1 MWSPSTAEAYVVAA
15 LDLAEEALPLLGVI
29 DADTAFGDALNRR
42 VKFLMETGLLL
53 QAVHRTP
60 RLSEATRGR
69 ARAIGSLL
77 APYARHDKLRA
88 ALVLRPSVA
97 AEYAV
102 AHGCL
107 TAIGLPDDS
116 FQRAV
121 AHALAA
127 DEAASFQRLP
137 WKELE
142 LAWAEDLLGAP
153 RSSNVAAALPLTFL
167 SRGLDLLGASRM
179 EMYHFTHELIYLTD
193 FGHRRQQPPRPAA
206 VLEQEASSAVART
219 LDDDDFDL
227 CAELLLTWP
236 YLQLPWNGVASYALA
251 SLLRVAGELGV
262 LPSMTFDATTAAG
275 QADDA
280 ARRAYFLK
288 ESYHGQYV
296 WAFLMLATLLP
307 GASPS
312 WGAGRPSRR
321 VPALPM
327 ARQGHPA
334 LWTVLRPATGDAAVL
349 SFDVALTR
357 AYAARDFALLGRL
370 LATDDRPQTRLAEQV
385 EDTLVRV
392 ALASA

>member
-1 MWSPSTAEAYVVAA
+1 MWSPSTAEAYVAAA

-29 DADTAFGDALNRR
+29 DTDTPFGDALNRR

-53 QAVHRTP
+53 QAAHRTP
-60 RLSEATRGR
+60 RLSKATRGR
-69 ARAIGSLL
+69 ARTIGTLL

-107 TAIGLPDDS
+107 SAIGLPDES

-121 AHALAA
+121 TRALAA

-142 LAWAEDLLGAP
+142 LSWAEDLLGAP
-153 RSSNVAAALPLTFL
+153 RSSNVEAALPLTFL

-193 FGHRRQQPPRPAA
+193 FGHRSQPPPRPAA
-206 VLEQEASSAVART
+206 VIEQEASSAVART

-251 SLLRVAGELGV
+251 SLLRVAAELGV
-262 LPSMTFDATTAAG
+262 LPSMTFDASTAAG
-275 QADDA
+275 HADDT

-296 WAFLMLATLLP
+296 WAFLMMATLLP
-307 GASPS
+307 GAEPTYGGS
-312 WGAGRPSRR
+312 GQAAR
-321 VPALPM
+321 VPALPI
-327 ARQGHPA
+327 ARPGHPP
-334 LWTVLRPATGDAAVL
+334 LWMVLRPGTGDAGAL
-349 SFDVALTR
+349 SFDIALTR
-357 AYAARDFALLGRL
+357 AYAVRDFALMSRL
-370 LATDDRPQTRLAEQV
+370 LATDDRPRTRLAEQV
-385 EDTLVRV
+385 EDALVRV
-392 ALASA
+392 ALASV